1 MHGADEVE
9 NLCRICHH
17 ADPMSQVK
25 PGLPPLKGQELIT
38 LAQTLARD
46 AERHALLSES
56 LASQAERL
64 MIAGLRQLETRP
76 AAINPTRISR

>member
-1 MHGADEVE
+1 
-9 NLCRICHH
+9 
-17 ADPMSQVK
+17 MSQVK
-25 PGLPPLKGQELIT
+25 PGLPPLKGHELIT

-64 MIAGLRQLETRP
+64 MLAGLRLLEPRP
-76 AAINPTRISR
+76 APGNSTRVSH